1 MPGWRED
8 YEVNGSGVNPHDYQY
23 EDDFMDSLRNNQ
35 RRMEEEERRRN
46 NNSGGCYIATCV
58 YGSYDCPPVWTL
70 RRFRDECLQQSAA
83 GRAFIKTY
91 YFISPKLVK
100 AFGNAGWFRR
110 FWRKR
115 LDRMVG
121 NLQEKGFRD
130 TPYED

>member
-8 YEVNGSGVNPHDYQY
+8 YEVNGPGVNPHDYQY

-58 YGSYDCPPVWTL
+58 Y
-70 RRFRDECLQQSAA
+70 RDERLQKSAA

-100 AFGNAGWFRR
+100 TFGNAGWFRK